1 MPVRQHPVAPAVC
14 LAAVG
19 LFYPFASAQTP
30 GGNPIDT
37 LPVPQLPSEQKAD
50 PSITIL
56 PSQLEAQP
64 RRSLN
69 VTPQRFQIEG
79 VQSID
84 FDEVAGLFK
93 PLAGQTVTV
102 ARIAE
107 VSREVTALY
116 KQRGYALSF
125 AFVPEQ
131 DFKDGVVRIVAVEG
145 YVATVKIEG
154 DPGLAEAKLREIAVH
169 LQQDRPLRLASFER
183 YTQLMAQMP
192 GLRVEAS
199 ATPPATTD
207 GAGTLLLKV
216 VRQPYLVALATDVRG
231 SRPRVVATG
240 VLNDPFTGGSRL
252 TASTLIGALKGE
264 HFGAASYSQVV
275 GSEGLTLKAEMSIYR
290 GNPDAALDTPPLI
303 QRETDYKRLELSA
316 QYPLILTRSES
327 LYLSGGIYGVGNADN
342 YANPANGVMLTDEVN
357 VRAVY
362 AQASYTHADDNQA
375 QSLSLR
381 LTHGLTSLGAGSS
394 IRANVPGPLPTNPA
408 RLDFTRLLVEGSQR
422 NRWGKNW
429 GTAVTALAQYT
440 PHSLPSTERVSF
452 GSSKF
457 ARAYAAGEVSGDSGW
472 GIGLEVNRSFALD
485 TPYLRQV
492 SPYVLL
498 EGARVTTK
506 TGTFSPSK
514 LWSASLGVRI
524 SDNKYYSLDVAAS
537 KPLGDASP
545 SNPDR
550 KIRLSALVSYNFGQP

>member
-1 MPVRQHPVAPAVC
+1 MPVRQHTVAPTVC

-37 LPVPQLPSEQKAD
+37 LPVPQLPREQKAD
-50 PSITIL
+50 PNITIL
-56 PSQLEAQP
+56 PSQLETQP

-69 VTPQRFQIEG
+69 VTPKRFQIEG
-79 VQSID
+79 VQAID
-84 FDEVAGLFK
+84 FDEVANLFK

-102 ARIAE
+102 ARIAD

-116 KQRGYALSF
+116 KKQGYALSF

-145 YVATVKIEG
+145 YVATVKVEG
-154 DPGLAEAKLREIAVH
+154 DPGRADAKLREIAEH

-199 ATPPATTD
+199 ATPPTTTD
-207 GAGTLLLKV
+207 GAGALVLKI
-216 VRQPYLVALATDVRG
+216 VRQPYLVALATDLRG
-231 SRPRVVATG
+231 GKPRVVATG
-240 VLNDPFTGGSRL
+240 ILNDPFTGGSRL
-252 TASTLIGALKGE
+252 TASTLIGALAGE

-303 QRETDYKRLELSA
+303 QRETDYKRLEFSA
-316 QYPLILTRSES
+316 LYPLKLTRSES

-342 YANPANGVMLTDEVN
+342 YLNPTNGVRLTDEVN

-362 AQASYTHADDNQA
+362 AQASYSRADDNQS

-422 NRWGKNW
+422 NRWGKDW
-429 GTAVTALAQYT
+429 GTAVSFMVQHT

-452 GSSKF
+452 GSTKF

-472 GIGLEVNRSFALD
+472 GVAAEVNRSFALD
-485 TPYLRQV
+485 MPYLRQV
-492 SPYVLL
+492 TPYVLL
-498 EGARVTTK
+498 ESARVTTH

-514 LWSASLGVRI
+514 LQSASLGVRV
-524 SDNKYYSLDVAAS
+524 SDNKYFTVDVAAS
-537 KPLGDASP
+537 KPLGDATL

-550 KIRLSALVSYNFGQP
+550 KIRLSALVSYNFGQN